1 MDTIIEYIPIITTI
15 FAIYFAK
22 EIYEHYKTRRT
33 TYLLWWTIGVITY
46 GLGTFTES
54 VNVVLGWNEVNLKSW
69 YIVGALLGALP
80 LAQGSAYLLM
90 SRKFANTTS
99 LFFVFL
105 ILIAA
110 ISVISTPVVIPEHFD
125 YKLTGAVFEWKW
137 VRYFS
142 PLINSYSFVFLV
154 GGAIYSAIKYYRQTK
169 RDVRFKG
176 NVLIAIGGVLPG
188 IGGTFT
194 RMGYVN
200 VLFVTELL
208 GLVLIYT
215 GYRIIKMS
223 KYKLSSTEQVASI
236 KSATDRLEP

>member
-1 MDTIIEYIPIITTI
+1 MNTIIEYIPIITTM

-22 EIYEHYKTRRT
+22 EIYEHYKIRRT
-33 TYLLWWTIGVITY
+33 TYLLWWTIGVVTY

-54 VNVVLGWNEVNLKSW
+54 INVVFGWSVANLKLW

-90 SRKFANTTS
+90 SRKFANATS
-99 LFFVFL
+99 VLFVSL

-110 ISVISTPVVIPEHFD
+110 TSVVFTPVVVPEHFN
-125 YKLTGAVFEWKW
+125 YKLTAAIFEWKW

-142 PLINSYSFVFLV
+142 PLINLYSFVLLV
-154 GGAIYSAIKYYRQTK
+154 GGAVYSAIKYYRQTK

-176 NVLIAIGGVLPG
+176 NVLIAIGGILPG

-208 GLVLIYT
+208 GLTLIYT
-215 GYRIIKMS
+215 GYRIIKTNKQKFS
-223 KYKLSSTEQVASI
+223 PSE
-236 KSATDRLEP
+236 